1 MTIVFQAFIYF
12 MLYFILHF
20 AQIFMA
26 DVSFFLFFY
35 LNQIKVSC
43 LFPLYN
49 VITDA
54 GFRGREEGGWTEGK
68 NRKKA

>member
-1 MTIVFQAFIYF
+1 

-26 DVSFFLFFY
+26 DVSFFFLIFY

-43 LFPLYN
+43 LFPLYD
-49 VITDA
+49 VITYA
-54 GFRGREEGGWTEGK
+54 GFRGREEGGWTEGY
-68 NRKKA
+68 

>member
-1 MTIVFQAFIYF
+1 

-26 DVSFFLFFY
+26 DVS
-35 LNQIKVSC
+35 LNQIKLSC

-54 GFRGREEGGWTEGK
+54 GFRGRERGRLNRGK
-68 NRKKA
+68 E